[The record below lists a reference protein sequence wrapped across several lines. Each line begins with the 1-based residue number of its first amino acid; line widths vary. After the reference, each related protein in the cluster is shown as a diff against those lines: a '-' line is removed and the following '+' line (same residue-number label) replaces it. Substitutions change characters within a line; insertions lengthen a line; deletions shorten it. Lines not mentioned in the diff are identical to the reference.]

1 VRLVGAESSKIVHQ
15 FNTGD
20 QVSGVTCVGWAAN
33 FTRKTSSSARSPK
46 PPESWEAFLAEGRM
60 LSDDAT
66 SLDLPRDLS
75 LIDIETSLP
84 KLSVLAAGGSS

>member
-20 QVSGVTCVGWAAN
+20 EVSGVTCMGWAAN
-33 FTRKTSSSARSPK
+33 FTRKTSSSGKS
-46 PPESWEAFLAEGRM
+46 PESWEAFLAEDRI
-60 LSDDAT
+60 LSDDAV